1 VFFCPSKSAPAFPGV
16 PSCSFL
22 FPRGLCRDC
31 WEVGHSAQSAAF
43 PYQRPVALVG
53 VTGFEPAAFVPN
65 HWRGCHQRAL
75 SRGEKH

>member
-31 WEVGHSAQSAAF
+31 WELGNRAQGAAF
-43 PYQRPVALVG
+43 PQVSDLW
-53 VTGFEPAAFVPN
+53 
-65 HWRGCHQRAL
+65 HWSG
-75 SRGEKH
+75 